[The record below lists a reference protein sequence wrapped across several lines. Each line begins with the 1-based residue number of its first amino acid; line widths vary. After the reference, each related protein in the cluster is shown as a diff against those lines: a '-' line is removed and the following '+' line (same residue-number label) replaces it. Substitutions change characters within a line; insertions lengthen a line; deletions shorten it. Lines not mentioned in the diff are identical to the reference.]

1 MLDTDEINDLLNPAA
16 QNVARMFTPYASAD
30 DILSDLWIY
39 ALENQAYIEKCI
51 NDTEESGLKKL
62 RTAISTQARKAGQK
76 YKAQA
81 CGYSVDDVMRYSA
94 KALEALLPDVFDH
107 EDWQSFGQRGDG
119 QPTAKTPAHMTG
131 DRAAE
136 LVDISLA
143 LHAIKERSY
152 NVLVW
157 RYKYNLTQEAIAVEL
172 DITRR
177 GVGKAVEA
185 ALKALQKQL
194 GPKIQD
200 DPASLS
206 DGPGTRRV
214 MSNAAWRANT
224 SKNWEGE

>member
-1 MLDTDEINDLLNPAA
+1 MLDTDAINDLLNPAA
-16 QNVARMFTPYASAD
+16 QNAARMFAPYASAD
-30 DILSDLWIY
+30 DILNDLWVY
-39 ALENQAYIEKCI
+39 VLENQAYVKSCI

-62 RTAISTQARKAGQK
+62 RTAISTQARASGQK

-81 CGYSVDDVMRYSA
+81 GGYSVDDVMRYSTR
-94 KALEALLPDVFDH
+94 ALEALLPDVFDH
-107 EDWQSFGQRGDG
+107 EDWQSFGQHGDG

-131 DRAAE
+131 DRTAE

-143 LHAIKERSY
+143 LRAIKERSY

-157 RYKYNLTQEAIAVEL
+157 RYKYNLTQEAVAAEL
-172 DITRR
+172 ELTQTGAHRAI
-177 GVGKAVEA
+177 KA

-194 GPKIQD
+194 GPKAQD
-200 DPASLS
+200 DGETLS

-224 SKNWEGE
+224 SKSWDGE